1 MNPTQK
7 ICTTIIEAGPATWLG
22 IILLFIILVIASVI
36 LLELRK
42 GNKLRAQEVTAA
54 QQEAYGIGTPDVDEL
69 LIPGQGVPPDGSSD
83 PTRVAPFPK
92 K

>member
-1 MNPTQK
+1 MNSIEKT
-7 ICTTIIEAGPATWLG
+7 CTTLIEAGPATWLG

-42 GNKLRAQEVTAA
+42 GNRLRAQEVTTA

-69 LIPGQGVPPDGSSD
+69 LIPGQGVPPTGASEAN
-83 PTRVAPFPK
+83 RVSPFPK